1 MICLASILFYEATY
15 SGNLEL
21 YVAPKLY
28 YLKPYYMLLS
38 LEIIFVSIIFFS
50 DSFLEVKSRFP
61 RLHRVNIAIVGV
73 WGVLIIL
80 IPFSSYQIL
89 VQLVLFWALSSLVAV
104 LAAGIISWRHGFNP
118 ARFYMFSWLGLIFTI
133 PIVILVRFGVVAS
146 TAFTENL
153 YRFGIMW
160 MAVSLSIAL
169 ADRVNLLKAKAESAN
184 RDLQNSERRLSQILE
199 AMPVGVVVYGAD
211 QRPTFANKRTA
222 EILTNPSQGIGLDLS
237 FRRTLDQAMTHF
249 SFRIADSDQRY
260 PIENF
265 PVYRA
270 LHGEHATADD
280 IEADL
285 GDWRVPLEIWASPVK
300 DEQGNIESTVVAFQD
315 ISTRKQKEAELDN
328 YRNHLE
334 QLVMQRTEELEA
346 INVQL
351 TYEIGEREV
360 LEELLQ
366 KRITWMSKFGLAR
379 QGMRGSADLPMTVEM
394 LSAVI
399 LQLLE
404 AGLVFFV
411 SWDVKDK
418 QVEFLYSQT
427 QMDPMP
433 NIERISTSFE
443 KDSPLR
449 QELELGK
456 TIVLSAD
463 ELFSMA
469 ASLGNCLEGSEWR
482 SLLLAPA
489 VAGESVTGVL
499 GVGLPYPAQDLSQAE
514 NELVREIA
522 FDLADLAH
530 VATFFDQSRILIASE
545 ERNRLAR
552 DLHDSVTQVLFSASL
567 VAEVL
572 PQIWRR
578 DPALA
583 MQSLED
589 LRRLTRGALA
599 EMRTM
604 LLELRPSAVA
614 KTPLPDLLTQLT
626 VGNTSRSALP
636 FRLFIEQ
643 TPALPEKVHTGFYRI
658 AQEALNNVTK
668 HAQASQVTLS
678 LSAAPLTQ
686 ELGEDNT
693 RYEVRLVI
701 EDDGVG
707 FSAQNE
713 PLENL
718 GLGIMRERAADIQA
732 SLTIDSQIGQG
743 THLELTWCGVVKDD

>member
-1 MICLASILFYEATY
+1 MCNWCFF
-15 SGNLEL
+15 GHCPHC
-21 YVAPKLY
+21 VA
-28 YLKPYYMLLS
+28 
-38 LEIIFVSIIFFS
+38 I
-50 DSFLEVKSRFP
+50 
-61 RLHRVNIAIVGV
+61 
-73 WGVLIIL
+73 
-80 IPFSSYQIL
+80 
-89 VQLVLFWALSSLVAV
+89 
-104 LAAGIISWRHGFNP
+104 LAAGITSWRHGFNP

-133 PIVILVRFGVVAS
+133 SIVILVRIGVVAS

-169 ADRVNLLKAKAESAN
+169 ADRINLLKAKAESAN

-222 EILTNPSQGIGLDLS
+222 EILANPSQGIGLDLS

-249 SFRIADSDQRY
+249 SFRIAGSDQKY

-285 GDWRVPLEIWASPVK
+285 GDWRVPLEVWASPVK

-346 INVQL
+346 INAQL

-379 QGMRGSADLPMTVEM
+379 QEMRGSADLPMTVEM

-489 VAGESVTGVL
+489 VTGESVTGVL

-522 FDLADLAH
+522 L
-530 VATFFDQSRILIASE
+530 
-545 ERNRLAR
+545 
-552 DLHDSVTQVLFSASL
+552 
-567 VAEVL
+567 
-572 PQIWRR
+572 
-578 DPALA
+578 
-583 MQSLED
+583 
-589 LRRLTRGALA
+589 
-599 EMRTM
+599 
-604 LLELRPSAVA
+604 
-614 KTPLPDLLTQLT
+614 
-626 VGNTSRSALP
+626 
-636 FRLFIEQ
+636 
-643 TPALPEKVHTGFYRI
+643 
-658 AQEALNNVTK
+658 
-668 HAQASQVTLS
+668 
-678 LSAAPLTQ
+678 
-686 ELGEDNT
+686 
-693 RYEVRLVI
+693 
-701 EDDGVG
+701 
-707 FSAQNE
+707 
-713 PLENL
+713 
-718 GLGIMRERAADIQA
+718 
-732 SLTIDSQIGQG
+732 
-743 THLELTWCGVVKDD
+743 